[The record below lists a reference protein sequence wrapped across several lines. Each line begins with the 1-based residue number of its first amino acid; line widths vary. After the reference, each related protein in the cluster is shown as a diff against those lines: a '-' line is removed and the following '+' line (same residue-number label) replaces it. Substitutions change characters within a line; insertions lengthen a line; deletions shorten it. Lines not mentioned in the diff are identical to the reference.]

1 MMKFKTALAL
11 LGYLMLSANLSAQTV
26 DHSTMDHASHMAT
39 MGDTQRQ
46 AEVSERGQDVMPFSL
61 DATTHIFI
69 ENQAGGIQQVVAK
82 NPSDATQVSFIRE
95 HLQEIRDQFL
105 KGNFSAP
112 SQIHGQNMPGL
123 ATLKA
128 ATAGQIMIDYKNI
141 EGGAQLT
148 YRSANADLIL
158 ALHQWFDAQLSDHG
172 NDAMSGHGNQAGM
185 MKH

>member
-1 MMKFKTALAL
+1 LLKSKTALAL
-11 LGYLMLSANLSAQTV
+11 LSYLMLSSNLSAQTV

-61 DATTHIFI
+61 NATTHIFI
-69 ENQAGGIQQVVAK
+69 NNPAGGIQQVVAK
-82 NPSDATQVSFIRE
+82 NPNDATQVSFIRE

-112 SQIHGQNMPGL
+112 SQIHSQNMPGL
-123 ATLKA
+123 ATLEA
-128 ATAGQIMIDYKNI
+128 ATAGQLIIDYKNI

-148 YRSANADLIL
+148 YTSANADLIL
-158 ALHQWFDAQLSDHG
+158 ALHQWFDAQVSDHG
-172 NDAMSGHGNQAGM
+172 KDAMSGHGNQGGM
-185 MKH
+185 IKH